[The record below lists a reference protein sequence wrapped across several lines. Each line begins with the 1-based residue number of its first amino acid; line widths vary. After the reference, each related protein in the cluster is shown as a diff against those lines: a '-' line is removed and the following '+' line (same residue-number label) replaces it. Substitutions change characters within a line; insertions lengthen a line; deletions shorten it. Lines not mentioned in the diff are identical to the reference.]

1 MGKGPGKHYR
11 KGLTLAALFERFPDN
26 ATAEAWFAEQ
36 RWGGEP
42 FCPRCGDF
50 NVQSGAAHKTMPYR
64 CRACRKRFSVRTG
77 TTMEASNL
85 GYQTWAIAIYLLTTS
100 LKGVSSMKLHRDLGI
115 RQASAWHLAHRI
127 RTAWTTEAEPFAG
140 PVEADE
146 TYLGGR
152 EPNKHVGKR
161 NPRAIGGVGKAIVAG
176 VKDRAT
182 NRISAAVVPST
193 HGRTLKRFVGQRM
206 QPGAAI
212 YTDTHGAYRGLPN
225 HTALNH
231 TIGEYV
237 RDQAHTNGLES
248 FWALMKRGY
257 HGTYHHMSRRHLGRY
272 VDEFSGRHNDRES
285 GTLDQMARIAR
296 GLVGKRLTLRA
307 LAADAS

>member
-1 MGKGPGKHYR
+1 MAKGPGKHYR
-11 KGLTLAALFERFPDN
+11 RGLTLAALFKLFPDD
-26 ATAEAWFAEQ
+26 ATAETWFADA
-36 RWGGEP
+36 RWDGEP
-42 FCPRCGDF
+42 HCPHCGSER
-50 NVQSGAAHKTMPYR
+50 VQSGAKHKTMPYR
-64 CRACRKRFSVRTG
+64 CRDCRKRFSVRTG

-85 GYQTWAIAIYLLTTS
+85 GYQTWAVATYLLTTN

-115 RQASAWHLAHRI
+115 TQKSAWHLAHRI
-127 RTAWTTEAEPFAG
+127 RQAWNVEAERFRG

-152 EPNKHVGKR
+152 EPNKPVGKR

-176 VKDRAT
+176 VKDRET

-231 TIGEYV
+231 TVGEYV
-237 RDQAHTNGLES
+237 RGQAHTNGLES

-257 HGTYHHMSRRHLGRY
+257 HGTYHRMSRKHLGRY
-272 VDEFSGRHNDRES
+272 VCEFAGRHNDRPAD
-285 GTLDQMARIAR
+285 TLAQMRHIAQS
-296 GLVGKRLTLRA
+296 LVGKRLTYRQLVS
-307 LAADAS
+307 D